1 MSKNFF
7 IFLLPLWLMISCT
20 NSGEVPKGIIPVA
33 KMTDLL
39 EDMLL
44 ADAFA
49 NNYIIKD
56 STIDLKKANAKEYE
70 KIFALHHVSKEE
82 FSRSYEFYAANTDLS
97 KTIFDSIYSRL
108 STKRFVS
115 PLPVIKPI
123 QDSAR

>member
-1 MSKNFF
+1 MSRIVI
-7 IFLLPLWLMISCT
+7 IFLLSLWLIVSCK

-33 KMTDLL
+33 KMTDVL

-82 FSRSYEFYAANTDLS
+82 FTKSYEFYAANTDL
-97 KTIFDSIYSRL
+97 TQIIFDSIYSRL
-108 STKRFVS
+108 SSKRFVS